1 MVLTATDDAVLIE
14 VSDNGPEIPET
25 VRARVFE
32 PFYKVDASRGAN
44 ARRGFGLGLS
54 IVAAIVHGH
63 GGRIALDDNR
73 PTGLVVKVD
82 LPRGL
87 VAAEAMS

>member
-14 VSDNGPEIPET
+14 VSDNGPGISE
-25 VRARVFE
+25 RCGRV
-32 PFYKVDASRGAN
+32 VDASRGAN

-54 IVAAIVHGH
+54 IVADIVHGH